1 VLRRA
6 FRGWLV
12 LVELVDE
19 RVLCRGRRVTLV
31 QKVYSFGGRRFVRDV
46 VLFGQAV
53 AVIPLRGRDVLLIK
67 QFRAPIGSWI
77 LEVPA
82 GRVEPGETPED
93 AARRELVE
101 EVGYEPAK
109 LTKLG
114 SLYMSP
120 GYSDEVLHV
129 YLAEDLRFVGS
140 SPEPGELIEVAS
152 LDLDRALAEVLG
164 SPVADAKTVA
174 SLLLLKHRLGT

>member
-1 VLRRA
+1 
-6 FRGWLV
+6 
-12 LVELVDE
+12 
-19 RVLCRGRRVTLV
+19 
-31 QKVYSFGGRRFVRDV
+31 
-46 VLFGQAV
+46 
-53 AVIPLRGRDVLLIK
+53 
-67 QFRAPIGSWI
+67 
-77 LEVPA
+77 
-82 GRVEPGETPED
+82 
-93 AARRELVE
+93 
-101 EVGYEPAK
+101 VGYEPAK

-140 SPEPGELIEVAS
+140 SPEPGELIEVVN
-152 LDLDRALAEVLG
+152 LDLDKALAEVLG